1 MKEENIPILIFAAI
15 LIIGIIWM
23 CIDEHLKYKKWLK
36 SLTIGSKWFVE
47 MRDNDFETTRFEV
60 EVLRIGEHDVELRY
74 SDGSKRITSKRM
86 FNYEKWQPLK
96 NEQR

>member
-1 MKEENIPILIFAAI
+1 MKAIEMCLLIFVTG
-15 LIIGIIWM
+15 LIIYGIV
-23 CIDEHLKYKKWLK
+23 EYRKYKKWLK

-60 EVLRIGEHDVELRY
+60 EILRIGEHDVELRY
-74 SDGSKRITSKRM
+74 SDGSKRITSKIN

-96 NEQR
+96 NEQQ